1 VCVARYR
8 SIMITFDL
16 ELDKTEYYAGE
27 TAKGKLLA
35 SADKD
40 LELVDLNFSVFG
52 AEFIS
57 VSGELQKLEVLQRGL
72 IPGSN

>member
-1 VCVARYR
+1 
-8 SIMITFDL
+8 MITFDL
-16 ELDKTEYYAGE
+16 ELDKMEYNAGE
-27 TAKGKLLA
+27 TTKGKLLA